1 VLPLTG
7 PAIPVIPNTDGAMS
21 FFVSILAGLR
31 SARPDIDVNAY
42 LTRWAAPCSMTSAPS
57 AWTESSIA
65 CKASAS
71 VSC

>member
-1 VLPLTG
+1 
-7 PAIPVIPNTDGAMS
+7 MS